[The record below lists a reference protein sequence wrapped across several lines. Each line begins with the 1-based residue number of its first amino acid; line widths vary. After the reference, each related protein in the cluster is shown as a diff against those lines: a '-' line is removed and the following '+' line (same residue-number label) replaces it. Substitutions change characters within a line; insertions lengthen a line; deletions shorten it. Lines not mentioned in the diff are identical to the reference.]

1 MLRSRWPLL
10 IPAILVLP
18 YGIYLWFTTLGPS
31 NVFAVLAG
39 LTLVLALIGLWWSVR
54 GTLAAAEDAALDL
67 SSESREREALLE
79 TKRTLLRA
87 LKDLEHERAVGKLDE
102 RDYERLSASYR
113 ASAKEVLE
121 QLDQDLGPY
130 LERAR
135 ILAGGADVH
144 GRAYTRKAP
153 ATQDAT
159 SARDAAPSDPDG
171 AAVAEPSET
180 DGADEP
186 SAAEDANDSA
196 ADERADEGEREE
208 NEAARGEA
216 GEPPSPSPAP
226 GADDA
231 RARALAV
238 KLAGLS
244 DDKRREAEAFLAKLA
259 EQPEDD
265 A

>member
-18 YGIYLWFTTLGPS
+18 YGIYLWFTVLGPS

-39 LTLVLALIGLWWSVR
+39 LTLVVALIGLWWSVR

-67 SSESREREALLE
+67 SSESAEREALLE

-87 LKDLEHERAVGKLDE
+87 LKDLEHERQVGKLDE

-135 ILAGGADVH
+135 TLAGGADVH
-144 GRAYTRKAP
+144 GRAYSRKV
-153 ATQDAT
+153 
-159 SARDAAPSDPDG
+159 ARVRPPIEDTAGAVERDEAASDAAASD
-171 AAVAEPSET
+171 AAAS
-180 DGADEP
+180 D
-186 SAAEDANDSA
+186 
-196 ADERADEGEREE
+196 
-208 NEAARGEA
+208 EAARDEA
-216 GEPPSPSPAP
+216 DASSEELDAASSPER
-226 GADDA
+226 DA
-231 RARALAV
+231 HAAALAA

-244 DDKRREAEAFLAKLA
+244 DEKRKEAEAFLAKLA
-259 EQPEDD
+259 AQPEDE